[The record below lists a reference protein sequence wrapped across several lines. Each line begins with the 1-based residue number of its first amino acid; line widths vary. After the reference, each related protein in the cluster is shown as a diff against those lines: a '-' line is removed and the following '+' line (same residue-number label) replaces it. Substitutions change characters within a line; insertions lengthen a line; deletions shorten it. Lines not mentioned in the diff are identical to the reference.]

1 MTDTEKC
8 RDCMGTDEHQCG
20 NSRMFRIMLIAI
32 GILAVLSLVLT
43 LVVLGEV
50 RAIENQQDH
59 MEYEIYEIA
68 RTVRVPA
75 CVDRDYNRVL
85 SRLDMFGKPTDHTS
99 VMKEMAVNISRAYR
113 NGLVYTPTWAGPHS

>member
-59 MEYEIYEIA
+59 MEYEIYEIS

-75 CVDRDYNRVL
+75 CVALDYGHAS
-85 SRLDMFGKPTDHTS
+85 SRLYMFGKPTDHTS
-99 VMKEMAVNISRAYR
+99 VMKELAVNTSQAYR
-113 NGLVYTPTWAGPHS
+113 NGLLHTPTWAGPHS